1 MFAKLTR
8 LLAVDSV
15 DPSLSGRAWF
25 CNPPRLETADLVLR
39 PVSRK
44 DAADIFA
51 YASDPEVAR
60 YVLWDPHTSLSDTR
74 GYIRYLRRMYRQGL
88 PSSWVME
95 LKPAGKVIGSIGF
108 VWYSP
113 ENQSAELGYS
123 LARSCWNRGLATQAL
138 SAVSRAAFAALP
150 LNRIEAQHDLRNPAS
165 GRVMEKCGF
174 RREGIL
180 RSRIYNKG
188 EFVDVAL
195 WSLLRSDCFPERS

>member
-15 DPSLSGRAWF
+15 GPSLSERAWF
-25 CNPPRLETADLVLR
+25 CNPPRLETADLILR

-44 DAADIFA
+44 DAADIYA

-95 LKPAGKVIGSIGF
+95 LKSAGKVVGSIGF

-113 ENQSAELGYS
+113 ENRSAELGYS

-150 LNRIEAQHDLRNPAS
+150 LNRMEAQHDLRNPAS

-195 WSLLRSDCFPERS
+195 WSLLRSDLFPEQS